1 MSREIGGTDIPVVR
15 GFTYEDCTG
24 SETGRCGLCSSCARA
39 ASSTVTAMVV
49 DWRYTRRGR
58 SFPSSNAEEQRYAV
72 NLSKRLLAMLG
83 LPGGAEPLCP
93 ECTRAKEAKC
103 ALCLLGAGALAG
115 EGPGPTARSEP
126 GSPVRT
132 RGDRSVTV
140 APVNEAARFSQEM
153 DKTAG
158 AA

>member
-1 MSREIGGTDIPVVR
+1 MDNLGRDAGQII

-24 SETGRCGLCSSCARA
+24 GTGKCGLCSLCARS
-39 ASSTVTAMVV
+39 ASVTLTKMVV

-83 LPGGAEPLCP
+83 LPGGDEPLCP
-93 ECTRAKEAKC
+93 ECARAKEARC
-103 ALCLLGAGALAG
+103 ALCRLGAGALRDG

-132 RGDRSVTV
+132 RGDRSAAGVV
-140 APVNEAARFSQEM
+140 VDEAARFAGRM
-153 DKTAG
+153 DKEAG

>member
-1 MSREIGGTDIPVVR
+1 MGTDNIGGDARQIIGVVHA
-15 GFTYEDCTG
+15 DCTG
-24 SETGRCGLCSSCARA
+24 GTGKCGLCSLCARS
-39 ASSTVTAMVV
+39 ASVTLAEMVI

-58 SFPSSNAEEQRYAV
+58 SFPSANAEEQRYAL

-83 LPGGAEPLCP
+83 LPGGDEPLCP
-93 ECTRAKEAKC
+93 ECARAKEARC
-103 ALCLLGAGALAG
+103 ALCLLGAGALRE

-132 RGDRSVTV
+132 RGDRS
-140 APVNEAARFSQEM
+140 PVYGVYDEAARVPEQM
-153 DKTAG
+153 DKQAG

>member
-1 MSREIGGTDIPVVR
+1 
-15 GFTYEDCTG
+15 
-24 SETGRCGLCSSCARA
+24 
-39 ASSTVTAMVV
+39 MVV

-83 LPGGAEPLCP
+83 LPGGGEPLCP
-93 ECTRAKEAKC
+93 ECARAKEAKC
-103 ALCLLGAGALAG
+103 ALCLLGAGALRQD
-115 EGPGPTARSEP
+115 GPGPTAQSEP

-132 RGDRSVTV
+132 RGDRNARLAVV
-140 APVNEAARFSQEM
+140 GEAALWREQV
-153 DKTAG
+153 DKEAG

>member
-1 MSREIGGTDIPVVR
+1 MVDITTQMPLVK
-15 GFTYEDCTG
+15 GFVYEDCAGGTG
-24 SETGRCGLCSSCARA
+24 KCGLCSACARA
-39 ASSTVTAMVV
+39 ASATLTAMVI

-83 LPGGAEPLCP
+83 LPGGGEPLCP
-93 ECTRAKEAKC
+93 ECARAKEAKC
-103 ALCLLGAGALAG
+103 ALCLLGAGALPG
-115 EGPGPTARSEP
+115 EGAGPTAQSEP

-132 RGDRSVTV
+132 RGDRSPALAVYD
-140 APVNEAARFSQEM
+140 EAARWKDGL
-153 DKTAG
+153 DKRAG

>member
-1 MSREIGGTDIPVVR
+1 MGMDNLGRDAGQIMSVVYADCSGGT
-15 GFTYEDCTG
+15 GK
-24 SETGRCGLCSSCARA
+24 CGLCSSCVRL
-39 ASSTVTAMVV
+39 ASVTLTKMVV

-83 LPGGAEPLCP
+83 LPGGEEPLCP
-93 ECTRAKEAKC
+93 ECARAKEARC
-103 ALCLLGAGALAG
+103 ALCLLGAGTLRSG

-132 RGDRSVTV
+132 RGDRSAALAV
-140 APVNEAARFSQEM
+140 AEGAARFTDRM
-153 DKTAG
+153 DKEAG

>member
-1 MSREIGGTDIPVVR
+1 MNEDMGVETMTAVR
-15 GFTYEDCTG
+15 GFAFEDCTG
-24 SETGRCGLCSSCARA
+24 GTGKCGMCSLCARSASVTMA
-39 ASSTVTAMVV
+39 AMAV

-72 NLSKRLLAMLG
+72 NLVKRMLAMLG

-93 ECTRAKEAKC
+93 ECTRAKEARC
-103 ALCLLGAGALAG
+103 ALCLLGAGALREK
-115 EGPGPTARSEP
+115 EGSGPTARSEP

-132 RGDRSVTV
+132 RGDRSVTLAV
-140 APVNEAARFSQEM
+140 VDEAARLVERM
-153 DKTAG
+153 DKEAG